1 MAHCDHPAIEHEHHV
16 DYLHDG
22 HRHTTHEGHYDEH
35 NPLKTQ
41 DEPVRH

>member
-1 MAHCDHPAIEHEHHV
+1 MAHCGHPAIDHEHHV

-22 HRHTTHEGHYDEH
+22 HRHATHEGHYDEH
-35 NPLKTQ
+35 NPLKIR